1 MTEWDMTKKQ
11 VTPDGKVIATGEKI
25 TPLYD
30 DTSELKEKVS
40 QLEIKLDKIL
50 TLLNEYCSS
59 CKCKK
64 CECNKSNA

>member
-1 MTEWDMTKKQ
+1 MTQWDMTEKQ
-11 VTPDGKVIATGEKI
+11 VTLDGKVIATGEKI

-50 TLLNEYCSS
+50 DLLNSS
-59 CKCKK
+59 RGKI
-64 CECNKSNA
+64 

>member
-30 DTSELKEKVS
+30 DTNTKDVPP
-40 QLEIKLDKIL
+40 IL
-50 TLLNEYCSS
+50 NS
-59 CKCKK
+59 
-64 CECNKSNA
+64 

>member
-30 DTSELKEKVS
+30 DTNTKELENKVNT
-40 QLEIKLDKIL
+40 LETKLDKIL
-50 TLLNEYCSS
+50 NLLNSS
-59 CKCKK
+59 KGK
-64 CECNKSNA
+64 E

>member
-50 TLLNEYCSS
+50 DLLNSS
-59 CKCKK
+59 RGKI
-64 CECNKSNA
+64 

>member
-40 QLEIKLDKIL
+40 QLEIKLNKIL
-50 TLLNEYCSS
+50 DLLNSS
-59 CKCKK
+59 KGKI
-64 CECNKSNA
+64 